1 MSKEDFPKDEEALK
15 ANLCEALYEEEG
27 AEAYNECQSM
37 TIEQIKKRL
46 NGSKGNGSKGNDS
59 KKKGLSKN
67 AKIGIG
73 VVGGLAVV
81 GLIIYLARR

>member
-46 NGSKGNGSKGNDS
+46 KRSN
-59 KKKGLSKN
+59 KKGLSKN

>member
-46 NGSKGNGSKGNDS
+46 NGSKGNGSK
-59 KKKGLSKN
+59 KKGLSKN